1 MVLYSNRL
9 FFRQDIKLI
18 SVNTMAKGKGKGKKK
33 AGGGGGNK
41 KKNKG
46 APQGANNNATS
57 SSNSGEIPASVLKG
71 TIPDFSGVDQ
81 SNINAN
87 YSSLY
92 KRYKLATQRFIN
104 YMRVNTPDSV
114 VDSKQKDI
122 ISFLLT
128 AADWMAESRHV
139 LDPVVWKDLKMSIR
153 VRSRVSKSI
162 FGGGNLGHKVS

>member
-1 MVLYSNRL
+1 
-9 FFRQDIKLI
+9 
-18 SVNTMAKGKGKGKKK
+18 MAKGKGKGKKK
-33 AGGGGGNK
+33 AGGGGNK

-46 APQGANNNATS
+46 GAPRGANNNATS

-92 KRYKLATQRFIN
+92 KRYKLATQRFIS

-153 VRSRVSKSI
+153 VRSRVSRSI
-162 FGGGNLGHKVS
+162 FGGGDLGHKVS